1 MSSFWYSTYYLKQ
14 YICWTKSTG
23 IFLSSLRH
31 ACSCSTPKWFTH
43 SQRVDAHI
51 PSPNSLPTHR
61 QAHTSHVQWS
71 LETCS
76 SVCPCVC
83 VCVVR
88 YLHQDGWKHTV
99 WQNHMNP
106 RGTLPERKEEIMV
119 GTHNRWTTTLK
130 MEDTG
135 DKRCSFRFNLS

>member
-1 MSSFWYSTYYLKQ
+1 MSSFWYSTYYLKR
-14 YICWTKSTG
+14 YIYWTGNTG
-23 IFLSSLRH
+23 IFLPSLRH

-76 SVCPCVC
+76 SVCLCVCLCVC
-83 VCVVR
+83 VCGPLFTPR
-88 YLHQDGWKHTV
+88 WMETHCMAESHEPSWHIAWEEGRNNSGNTQKMDNNTEDGGHW
-99 WQNHMNP
+99 WQKV
-106 RGTLPERKEEIMV
+106 LV
-119 GTHNRWTTTLK
+119 QV
-130 MEDTG
+130 
-135 DKRCSFRFNLS
+135 